1 MAEQR
6 HGSRKY
12 RIALISLALSAL
24 CFVATGFLPALAANY
39 GTFIMALGMILGL
52 YGGANVANK
61 HILGRHGG
69 LPHQGEETEE
79 LEINVEQPKE
89 PKP

>member
-1 MAEQR
+1 MAESR
-6 HGSRKY
+6 HASRKY
-12 RIALISLALSAL
+12 RIALISMALSAL
-24 CFVATGFLPALAANY
+24 CFVATGFLPALAQNY

-61 HILGRHGG
+61 HVLGRHGG
-69 LPHQGEETEE
+69 LPHQTGQEEEVPE
-79 LEINVEQPKE
+79 E